1 MNCFIDPS
9 RGFVRTQV
17 CLYEAA
23 GFVNLGPSAVV
34 HGQDK
39 WIDMAF
45 AEE

>member
-1 MNCFIDPS
+1 MIEPS
-9 RGFVRTQV
+9 RDSARAQV

-23 GFVNLGPSAVV
+23 GFVSLGPSAVV

-45 AEE
+45 GEK